1 MKSAKK
7 AKKAKAGDVYLI
19 GARLTP
25 QAESEGYAI
34 LPDTDD
40 QGHVIFRKD
49 VEQKKAITGF
59 ANCISLAN
67 RMIEGAS
74 RVSKEYRV
82 ESVTLKLAL
91 DTEVGCSF
99 LAKGKVEA
107 AIEVEIKRVATE
119 PRQTR

>member
-59 ANCISLAN
+59 AKGISLAN
-67 RMIEGAS
+67 RMIEEKSAELEELCDLLTAP
-74 RVSKEYRV
+74 RRIPEVS
-82 ESVTLKLAL
+82 SV
-91 DTEVGCSF
+91 
-99 LAKGKVEA
+99 
-107 AIEVEIKRVATE
+107 
-119 PRQTR
+119 